1 MSAFAH
7 DSERLAQTYDRVSD
21 LQLEEGQRL
30 VERLG
35 LQPGARV
42 LDVGCGTGRLTHWI
56 AARIAGGE
64 VIGIDP
70 LVDRIELARSH
81 GGGARFEA
89 GQAEDLSAF
98 ADASFDAVCMSSVLH
113 WVGDKAKALAEARR
127 VLRPGGL
134 LGVTTQPSEL
144 SRAGTLGSVFETVF
158 SRAHVDRSSLTFARA
173 FTTTELISLV
183 AASRLDFTELQ
194 ITPRVRRFASAEA
207 VLDFIEAS
215 AFGTFLRPVSDEL
228 RRSLRDGLL
237 AAFEALREPDG
248 IFLRGWGTLFVAQPS
263 SRAAL
268 SARGR

>member
-7 DSERLAQTYDRVSD
+7 DSQRLARTYDRVSD

-56 AARIAGGE
+56 AGRVPTGE

-70 LVDRIELARSH
+70 LADRIEVARSH
-81 GGGARFEA
+81 GRTARFEV
-89 GQAEDLSAF
+89 GQAEDLTAF
-98 ADASFDAVCMSSVLH
+98 ASNSFDAVCMSSVLH

-144 SRAGTLGSVFETVF
+144 SKASTLGAVFESVF
-158 SRAHVDRSSLTFARA
+158 SRAKVDRSLLSFARS

-183 AASRLDFTELQ
+183 AASRLDFAELQ

-215 AFGTFLRPVSDEL
+215 AFGTFLRPASETL
-228 RRSLRDGLL
+228 RASLRAELL
-237 AAFEALREPDG
+237 TAFDALREADG

-263 SRAAL
+263 SRF
-268 SARGR
+268 